1 MLVTTTVII
10 GSGLAG
16 HRLAEALIQRVA
28 GVQRVALLG
37 EESLGGFD
45 RRQLPEAVAGAPVA
59 AADTTWYTTRGI
71 EAVLDD
77 AVVAIDRARREVR
90 TAAGRRIPYDHLVL
104 TTGALP
110 WLPDVPGRDLPGVLT
125 LRSVDD
131 AVVARAALRRRRRV
145 AIIGGGPI
153 GVATAH
159 RLAGN
164 GFTVSLAEVASSWCL
179 RHLDRPT
186 ADGLD
191 AALGQAGVARYPGR
205 QALAITRGADGLT
218 VALSGGA
225 EIAADLVLLVCGV
238 RPRDELATACGLRRS
253 FDGGIRVDE
262 HMVTDDPRIL
272 ALGECAR
279 FGGLLM
285 GGAEAIQR
293 AVSVAVATLLDEE
306 ARFEDPGMDVAL
318 DLGGIGCWSVG
329 EVHGSEIDQAL
340 RWQTGD
346 ERRTI
351 VLRGTHLVGACGC
364 GHWSEVAAV
373 AAAVSRKVRLW
384 PWQVE
389 RFRKHGSLWGDAREA
404 RPGTDIF
411 RPAPTTRPAWA

>member
-1 MLVTTTVII
+1 MTTTVIV

-16 HRLAEALIQRVA
+16 HHVAERLIQRVA
-28 GVQRVALLG
+28 GVQRVVLLG
-37 EESLGGFD
+37 EEGIGGYD
-45 RRQLPEAVAGAPVA
+45 RRLLPDAVAGGAIPAV
-59 AADTTWYTTRGI
+59 DGNWYASRGI

-77 AVVAIDRARREVR
+77 AVTAIDRTRREVR
-90 TAAGRRIPYDHLVL
+90 TAAGRQVGYDRLVL
-104 TTGALP
+104 ATGALP

-125 LRSVDD
+125 LRSADD
-131 AVVARAALRRRRRV
+131 AAVARTALRGGRRV

-159 RLAGN
+159 RLASKGYA
-164 GFTVSLAEVASSWCL
+164 VSLAEVASSWCL

-186 ADGLD
+186 ADGVD
-191 AALGQAGVARYPGR
+191 ACLGQAGVARYPGR
-205 QALAITRGADGLT
+205 QALSIARIGGELR

-225 EIAADLVLLVCGV
+225 MIAADLVLLVCGV
-238 RPRDELATACGLRRS
+238 RPRDELAAACGLRRS
-253 FDGGIRVDE
+253 FDGGIRIDE
-262 HMVTDDPRIL
+262 RLGTDDPRIL

-279 FGGLLM
+279 FGGLVM

-293 AVSVAVATLLDEE
+293 AVPVAIATLLGEE
-306 ARFEDPGMDVAL
+306 GRFEDPGMDVGL

-340 RWQTGD
+340 RWQDGD

-364 GHWSEVAAV
+364 GHWTEVPAV
-373 AAAVSRKVRLW
+373 AAAVSRKLRLW

-389 RFRKHGSLWGDAREA
+389 RFRRHGSLWGEARES
-404 RPGTDIF
+404 RPSTGMFTK
-411 RPAPTTRPAWA
+411 PAPTSRPAWA